1 MEQVIVELTAL
12 NKKADTIIGIMQKPE
27 NRFLKVLEIL
37 GNAAGVVGL
46 LAVIEIIRTW
56 IIGG

>member
-1 MEQVIVELTAL
+1 MEQVIAELTAL
-12 NKKADTIIGIMQKPE
+12 NKKADIIIDIMQKPE
-27 NRFLKVLEIL
+27 NKFFKILEIL

-46 LAVIEIIRTW
+46 LAIAEIIRTW